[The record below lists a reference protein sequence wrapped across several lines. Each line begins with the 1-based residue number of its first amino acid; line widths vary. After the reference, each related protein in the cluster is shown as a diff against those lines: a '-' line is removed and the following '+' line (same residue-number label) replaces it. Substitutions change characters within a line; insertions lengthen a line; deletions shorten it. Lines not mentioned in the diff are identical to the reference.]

1 MLNYL
6 LRLGWSHGDKEI
18 ISREEAIK
26 LFNLEAIGRSSAKF
40 DLDRVSSINA
50 VYINQK
56 SNNEL
61 ALKIKNIYKNMDVVI
76 EDKHYY

>member
-40 DLDRVSSINA
+40 DLDRVSSLNA

-61 ALKIKNIYKNMDVVI
+61 ALKIKNIYAKIKMF
-76 EDKHYY
+76 